1 MADEDDDAQ
10 AFESERDGDERED
23 AGPKV
28 KEPSGRTAQGGTR
41 MAKYPPNALTPEMNK
56 GHHRRGA
63 PLSMKTSREGAVPA
77 KGIND

>member
-1 MADEDDDAQ
+1 MHKHSRVNETGM
-10 AFESERDGDERED
+10 SGRTL
-23 AGPKV
+23 GPKV